1 MDVHD
6 AIDDQRRG
14 TADRVARWRLE
25 RPLQR
30 KIADVRGVNLTQLRV
45 STVAKIQAVKRPI
58 RTAAGPAAL
67 ALGGERRRR
76 LAGCCHEREN
86 DRDESQ
92 AQAHVWFLLAAIRSG
107 PAFASRVLRHTSPTR
122 ADTLP
127 ESRPVPD
134 QAAHRCA
141 RGREPWADPGF
152 PRQRSN

>member
-58 RTAAGPAAL
+58 RTAAGAAL
-67 ALGGERRRR
+67 ALGRERRRR

-86 DRDESQ
+86 DCDESQ
-92 AQAHVWFLLAAIRSG
+92 AQAHVWFLLCCHSIG
-107 PAFASRVLRHTSPTR
+107 ASLRVARVASHAT
-122 ADTLP
+122 D
-127 ESRPVPD
+127 
-134 QAAHRCA
+134 A
-141 RGREPWADPGF
+141 RGYLTRISAN
-152 PRQRSN
+152 S

>member
-14 TADRVARWRLE
+14 AADRVARWRLE

-58 RTAAGPAAL
+58 RTAAGAAL
-67 ALGGERRRR
+67 ALGRERRRR

-92 AQAHVWFLLAAIRSG
+92 AHVVSPCPHSIG
-107 PAFASRVLRHTSPTR
+107 PALATNRLRTR
-122 ADTLP
+122 RYLTRTDY
-127 ESRPVPD
+127 
-134 QAAHRCA
+134 
-141 RGREPWADPGF
+141 G
-152 PRQRSN
+152 